1 MLRALA
7 VVSALLMHPVL
18 HVKTTP
24 PFAVFG
30 AHFAP
35 GERVAVV
42 LRMNGRH
49 THTAI
54 ADGEGRLL
62 AVFRSISYDACSG
75 YLVVAT
81 GDHGSRARARLTPD
95 CTPFEPA
102 R

>member
-1 MLRALA
+1 MLRAL
-7 VVSALLMHPVL
+7 VVASALLAHPAV

-30 AHFAP
+30 AHFVP

-49 THTAI
+49 AQTAI
-54 ADGEGRLL
+54 ANGEGRLL
-62 AVFRSISYDACSG
+62 AVFRSISYDSCSG

-81 GDHGSRARARLTPD
+81 GDHGSRARARLTPE